1 MSVYQQELNDITKA
15 ISFILNGGQS
25 FTINSGTASR
35 QVTMVDYEKLLKRK
49 RELESLIETDNR
61 GGSFRIGAGW

>member
-1 MSVYQQELNDITKA
+1 MSVYQQELNDMTKA

-49 RELESLIETDNR
+49 LESLIETENR